1 MSQVLPLPNPAGGK
15 GGACAGD
22 LPRHMEGKSFG
33 QQMDTNGSLAIISS
47 KFIQL
52 VNILFRKMANHLT
65 SQDLR

>member
-1 MSQVLPLPNPAGGK
+1 MSQVLPLPTLREVKVVPVQEICRDTWRAK
-15 GGACAGD
+15 H
-22 LPRHMEGKSFG
+22 LG
-33 QQMDTNGSLAIISS
+33 QQMETNGSLAIISS